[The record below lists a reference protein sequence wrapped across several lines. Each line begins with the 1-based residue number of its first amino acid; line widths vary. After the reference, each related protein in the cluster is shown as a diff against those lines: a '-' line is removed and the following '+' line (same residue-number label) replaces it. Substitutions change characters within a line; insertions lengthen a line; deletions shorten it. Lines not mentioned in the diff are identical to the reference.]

1 MPGFHIKRNGR
12 KGWTSRMKL
21 APSILTCDF
30 AHLAE
35 ELAKVERAGADMVHL
50 DVMDGIFVPN
60 LSFGPPVISSLRPLT
75 SLPFDTH
82 LMMQYPHRLLDAFAN
97 AGADLINFHVECASP
112 IGETLERIR
121 ALGKKAALTLKPATP
136 AQAVFPYLEQ
146 VDMVLIMT
154 VEPGF
159 GGQKFMADMLPKI
172 TAVRREAERRGL
184 TIDIEVDGGISLQ
197 TAPAVAEAGAT
208 VAVAG
213 SAFLGAADPAAFA
226 RDIHAV

>member
-1 MPGFHIKRNGR
+1 
-12 KGWTSRMKL
+12 MKL

-30 AHLAE
+30 AHLAD
-35 ELAKVERAGADMVHL
+35 ELAKVEDAGADMVHL

-60 LSFGPPVISSLRPLT
+60 LTFGPPVIKSLRPLT
-75 SLPFDTH
+75 ALPFDTH
-82 LMMQYPHRLLDAFAN
+82 LMMQYPHRLLDAFAD
-97 AGADLINFHVECASP
+97 AGADLINIHVECSSP
-112 IGETLERIR
+112 IAQTLERIR
-121 ALGKKAALTLKPATP
+121 ALGKKAAITLKPATP

-172 TAVRREAERRGL
+172 TAVRQEAERRGL
-184 TIDIEVDGGISLQ
+184 SLDIEVDGGINGQ
-197 TAPAVAEAGAT
+197 TAIDVAQAGAT

-213 SAFLGAADPAAFA
+213 SAFLGAADPADFA
-226 RDIHAV
+226 RAIHAL